1 MTGLAPTVAEDLHV
15 AHDGGAA
22 GPIDIYVRNV
32 RPQDVT
38 KFAPDRIVILQHGAT
53 YSSTAFDVPFAGLSW
68 MQYLAQRGFDAYC
81 LDLPGYGRSTRP
93 ALMDA
98 PPDANPPY
106 LRTPDAVRALAS
118 VVEHVRRRRAVD
130 QLNLIG
136 WSWGTT
142 ITAAYTADHPD
153 KIARLAL
160 FAPVWDRRNSP
171 SPIAIDGQI
180 GAYRIVS
187 RKDAYDRKM
196 AGVPD
201 GKRDTLSPPGWF
213 EQWADATFAADPKGK
228 GETLRAPNGV
238 LLDGR
243 EYWAVGKPLYDPG
256 RITAPTLLVVGE
268 WDRDTPPFMAQAIF
282 PLLSSAAWKRM
293 TILSEGTHSMVMEGN
308 RMLLFRTVQQFLEE
322 APPSANAMQ

>member
-1 MTGLAPTVAEDLHV
+1 MSSLPPTVTEDFHV
-15 AHDGGAA
+15 PHDGGAA

-32 RPQDVT
+32 RPQGVT
-38 KFAPDRIVILQHGAT
+38 KFSPDRIVILQHGAT

-142 ITAAYTADHPD
+142 ITASFTADNPD

-171 SPIAIDGQI
+171 SPIAIDGPI

-213 EQWADATFAADPKGK
+213 EQWRRRRPVEEPLLHRHQLLAGARAGAHARPPAA
-228 GETLRAPNGV
+228 R
-238 LLDGR
+238 LLASTAIPGALPPVMR
-243 EYWAVGKPLYDPG
+243 RRRPAVRRRHVQQLPG
-256 RITAPTLLVVGE
+256 R
-268 WDRDTPPFMAQAIF
+268 RDG
-282 PLLSSAAWKRM
+282 SAARRR
-293 TILSEGTHSMVMEGN
+293 H
-308 RMLLFRTVQQFLEE
+308 
-322 APPSANAMQ
+322 A